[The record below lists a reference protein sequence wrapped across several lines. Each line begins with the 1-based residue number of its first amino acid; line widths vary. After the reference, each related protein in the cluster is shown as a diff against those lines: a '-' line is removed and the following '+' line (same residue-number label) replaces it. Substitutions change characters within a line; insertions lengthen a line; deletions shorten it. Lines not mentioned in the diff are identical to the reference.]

1 MTVCVNLQNICL
13 SLNWKGCFPD
23 DLKNARVTPIY
34 KREDSSDVIYYRAIS
49 VLPRFC
55 KILER
60 IMHNH
65 FYKYTLFLQATQA
78 AQSWNWQKIN
88 QKLSNKHP
96 EAKPSLFEN
105 YSLSSFTLSS
115 KNNKWYSKK
124 GTKNKCIRYMINDNE
139 NEAEDEK

>member
-1 MTVCVNLQNICL
+1 M
-13 SLNWKGCFPD
+13 CFPD

-65 FYKYTLFLQATQA
+65 FYKYTLFLLATQA
-78 AQSWNWQKIN
+78 AQSWNWQKIK
-88 QKLSNKHP
+88 QKLSNKRP
-96 EAKPSLFEN
+96 EAKFSLFEN
-105 YSLSSFTLSS
+105 YSLSSSTLSS

-124 GTKNKCIRYMINDNE
+124 FTKNKCIRYMINGNE
-139 NEAEDEK
+139 NEVENGKDINRLKPRHGHKYT